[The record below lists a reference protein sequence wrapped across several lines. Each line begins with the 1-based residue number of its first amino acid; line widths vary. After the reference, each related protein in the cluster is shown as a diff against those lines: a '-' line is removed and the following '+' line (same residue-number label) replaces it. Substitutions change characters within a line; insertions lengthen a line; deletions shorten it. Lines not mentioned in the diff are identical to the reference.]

1 MKKSLIVFAIL
12 ILVAFSG
19 CGRDA
24 ASSDE
29 EYQDS
34 IIESTE
40 IASSTKEP
48 DESESEEKKY
58 TLEASESS
66 VEASEFFD
74 EHSEVISTISFQ
86 DSQNTF
92 AGSDILK
99 LLRSRGFDQYDIVS
113 EYDAEGNL
121 EDVEITEETT
131 QKYPLYYTY
140 YITESGDLWTIL
152 VIDGKVTANPAS
164 YNMNSELA
172 VQVVISESE
181 TIMSY
186 DSETNTYY
194 ETIPD
199 PETLIV
205 KVVPEI
211 NAEVL
216 EQLTFEGIDT
226 L

>member
-1 MKKSLIVFAIL
+1 M
-12 ILVAFSG
+12 
-19 CGRDA
+19 
-24 ASSDE
+24 
-29 EYQDS
+29 
-34 IIESTE
+34 
-40 IASSTKEP
+40 
-48 DESESEEKKY
+48 
-58 TLEASESS
+58 
-66 VEASEFFD
+66 
-74 EHSEVISTISFQ
+74 
-86 DSQNTF
+86 
-92 AGSDILK
+92 
-99 LLRSRGFDQYDIVS
+99 
-113 EYDAEGNL
+113 
-121 EDVEITEETT
+121 EITEETT